1 MTLSSG
7 SIHFLAKYNIPV
19 HFFNKY
25 GYKVGTF
32 FPRPKKISGRV
43 LLAQVSYH
51 LDIQKRLNLAKQFVI
66 GAVDNILIN
75 MQYYARNNNEVAKL
89 KEIVQKYCNELNSA
103 TSIESLM
110 GYEAN
115 ARKEYYHMFDLI
127 LPQAFKFER
136 RSIRPPRNIF
146 NSLLSFGNSLVYST
160 VLSEI
165 YATHLDPTISYLHEL
180 YDRRYSLSLDLSE
193 VFKPLLS
200 DRVIL
205 HLIMKGEMKENDF
218 NKEMN
223 GVLLNDSGRTKFLKH
238 YEEKLITSIRHRSLG
253 RKVSY
258 RGLIRLECYK
268 LIKHILGMEV
278 YKPFVIWW

>member
-1 MTLSSG
+1 
-7 SIHFLAKYNIPV
+7 
-19 HFFNKY
+19 
-25 GYKVGTF
+25 
-32 FPRPKKISGRV
+32 
-43 LLAQVSYH
+43 
-51 LDIQKRLNLAKQFVI
+51 
-66 GAVDNILIN
+66 
-75 MQYYARNNNEVAKL
+75 
-89 KEIVQKYCNELNSA
+89 
-103 TSIESLM
+103 
-110 GYEAN
+110 
-115 ARKEYYHMFDLI
+115 MFDLI
-127 LPQAFKFER
+127 LPHAFKFEK
-136 RSIRPPRNIF
+136 RSIRPPKNIF

-160 VLSEI
+160 VLSEV

-218 NKEMN
+218 NLEMN

-238 YEEKLITSIRHRSLG
+238 YKEKLITSIKHRSLG

-268 LIKHILGMEV
+268 LIKHVLGMEA